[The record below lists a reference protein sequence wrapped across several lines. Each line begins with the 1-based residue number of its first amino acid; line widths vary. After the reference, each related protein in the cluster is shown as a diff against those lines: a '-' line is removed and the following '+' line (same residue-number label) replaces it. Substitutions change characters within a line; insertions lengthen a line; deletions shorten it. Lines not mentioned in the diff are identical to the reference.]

1 MSDINKKTITIK
13 EKISKKYVILSS
25 IIIILTII
33 LILTIFLKNRGYSL
47 PTLKAIDSDISEI
60 KINRGTNETLS
71 IKLKDG
77 EWTINDKYKADFQAV
92 ASMTNALNLIEPV
105 EIISRGNLEEE
116 DKEKYKLSDEEVLH
130 VIAID
135 KNSKEV
141 RNIRFGMKS
150 ALGDNIYSQIGK
162 DKSIYLLGN
171 LSSNPKDIFDKS
183 EDDIINKTISSLRN
197 DSINKI
203 VISYNNKDYDLEK
216 SKEEATNWIKVWNN
230 NSTISVND
238 LYSPIYTIANFKAD
252 GLIKE
257 DKGKNSVLY
266 KIEISADSDT
276 VLYEILSKDKDNYEV
291 SLTNDNNRYYI
302 TDASFTNFK
311 EAIDKI
317 IN

>member
-116 DKEKYKLSDEEVLH
+116 DKEKYKLSDEEVLN

-203 VISYNNKDYDLEK
+203 VISYNNKDYALEK

-257 DKGKNSVLY
+257 DKDKNSVLY

>member
-116 DKEKYKLSDEEVLH
+116 DKEKYKLSDEEVLN

-203 VISYNNKDYDLEK
+203 VISYNNKDYTLEK
-216 SKEEATNWIKVWNN
+216 SKEETTNWIKVWNN